1 MLPQCHLVSDHFPG
15 PYPYG
20 GWRREDGKILS
31 SGSCQ
36 VRRRL
41 RVPGCYGASNKE
53 VGVWGERRG
62 KGYSG
67 VRMHRRW
74 KEIPECLGS
83 RGRERKREAIL
94 CEDSRGMKGLPT
106 PTFRI
111 LLSVQSASPCSL
123 GF

>member
-62 KGYSG
+62 KGIFRSENAQKMEG
-67 VRMHRRW
+67 NSRVSWLQRQR
-74 KEIPECLGS
+74 KEAGS
-83 RGRERKREAIL
+83 YI
-94 CEDSRGMKGLPT
+94 M
-106 PTFRI
+106 
-111 LLSVQSASPCSL
+111 
-123 GF
+123 